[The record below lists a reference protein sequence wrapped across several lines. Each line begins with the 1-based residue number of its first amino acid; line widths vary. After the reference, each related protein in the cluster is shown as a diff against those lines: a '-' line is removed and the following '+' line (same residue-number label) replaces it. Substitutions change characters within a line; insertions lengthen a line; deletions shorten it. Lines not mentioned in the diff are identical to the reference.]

1 MNFLWKCLNED
12 CDDDA
17 YYRFPGL
24 CRVCTNYD
32 DKGQPFEP
40 VQRIK
45 HNPDKT
51 LYIVLET
58 HDPPYRTQKPIT
70 RKEIQDV
77 AAEQKKAQR
86 HKTQMRKKRQ
96 EMRKEAQQK
105 SEHIHDEHCGHGVD
119 FSDIGES
126 VGEEE

>member
-1 MNFLWKCLNED
+1 MNED
-12 CDDDA
+12 CDDNS

-58 HDPPYRTQKPIT
+58 PDPPYRTQKPIT
-70 RKEIQDV
+70 RKEIQDL
-77 AAEQKKAQR
+77 AAEQKKAQK
-86 HKTQMRKKRQ
+86 HKTQMRKMRQ
-96 EMRKEAQQK
+96 ARRKDIQAQK
-105 SEHIHDEHCGHGVD
+105 DNPEHIHDGNCGHDVD